1 MKGFV
6 FLISP
11 FNADSKFVI
20 ANYLRKTQSH
30 LYLSLLLLLLLSYI
44 INVIIIYLN
53 DSFFI
58 LIFHLKNTLPFKMT
72 EMTIFVTRVFGPETY
87 FPYLIA
93 KMSKWIQVAE
103 TSCQMLEVFLS
114 FSDGKRAL
122 SPSTEI
128 SVLTFVLKKSTMEL
142 SRVSIFW
149 VHRRGNFHGKC
160 RSSSLVVSE
169 HLIKLV
175 EDWRRLPHFP
185 AKMTLVWARALLIVG
200 KISFS

>member
-30 LYLSLLLLLLLSYI
+30 LYLSSSSLLLLLLSYI
-44 INVIIIYLN
+44 ITVIIIYLN

-72 EMTIFVTRVFGPETY
+72 EMTIFVIRVFGPDTY

-93 KMSKWIQVAE
+93 KMSK
-103 TSCQMLEVFLS
+103 
-114 FSDGKRAL
+114 
-122 SPSTEI
+122 
-128 SVLTFVLKKSTMEL
+128 
-142 SRVSIFW
+142 
-149 VHRRGNFHGKC
+149 
-160 RSSSLVVSE
+160 
-169 HLIKLV
+169 
-175 EDWRRLPHFP
+175 
-185 AKMTLVWARALLIVG
+185 
-200 KISFS
+200 

>member
-30 LYLSLLLLLLLSYI
+30 LYLSLLLLLLLLLSLLLLLLLSYI
-44 INVIIIYLN
+44 ITVIIIYLN

-72 EMTIFVTRVFGPETY
+72 EMTIFVTRVFGPDTY

-93 KMSKWIQVAE
+93 KMSK
-103 TSCQMLEVFLS
+103 
-114 FSDGKRAL
+114 
-122 SPSTEI
+122 
-128 SVLTFVLKKSTMEL
+128 
-142 SRVSIFW
+142 
-149 VHRRGNFHGKC
+149 
-160 RSSSLVVSE
+160 
-169 HLIKLV
+169 
-175 EDWRRLPHFP
+175 
-185 AKMTLVWARALLIVG
+185 
-200 KISFS
+200 

>member
-30 LYLSLLLLLLLSYI
+30 LYLSLLLLLLLLLLLSYI
-44 INVIIIYLN
+44 ITVIIIYLN

-72 EMTIFVTRVFGPETY
+72 EMTIFVTRVFGPDIY
-87 FPYLIA
+87 FPYF
-93 KMSKWIQVAE
+93 SENVQVNPSGGNKLSNAR
-103 TSCQMLEVFLS
+103 SFLS
-114 FSDGKRAL
+114 FSDRKRAL

-142 SRVSIFW
+142 SRVSIF
-149 VHRRGNFHGKC
+149 
-160 RSSSLVVSE
+160 
-169 HLIKLV
+169 
-175 EDWRRLPHFP
+175 
-185 AKMTLVWARALLIVG
+185 
-200 KISFS
+200 

>member
-30 LYLSLLLLLLLSYI
+30 LYLSLLLLLLLLLLSYI

-93 KMSKWIQVAE
+93 KMSK
-103 TSCQMLEVFLS
+103 
-114 FSDGKRAL
+114 
-122 SPSTEI
+122 
-128 SVLTFVLKKSTMEL
+128 
-142 SRVSIFW
+142 
-149 VHRRGNFHGKC
+149 
-160 RSSSLVVSE
+160 
-169 HLIKLV
+169 
-175 EDWRRLPHFP
+175 
-185 AKMTLVWARALLIVG
+185 
-200 KISFS
+200 

>member
-20 ANYLRKTQSH
+20 ANYLRKSQSH
-30 LYLSLLLLLLLSYI
+30 LYLSLLLLLLLLLLLSYI
-44 INVIIIYLN
+44 ITVIIIYLN

-72 EMTIFVTRVFGPETY
+72 EMTIFVTRVFGPDIY
-87 FPYLIA
+87 FPYVSENVRVNPSGRNKL
-93 KMSKWIQVAE
+93 SNVR
-103 TSCQMLEVFLS
+103 SFLS
-114 FSDGKRAL
+114 FSDRKRAL

-142 SRVSIFW
+142 SRVSIF
-149 VHRRGNFHGKC
+149 
-160 RSSSLVVSE
+160 
-169 HLIKLV
+169 
-175 EDWRRLPHFP
+175 
-185 AKMTLVWARALLIVG
+185 
-200 KISFS
+200 

>member
-30 LYLSLLLLLLLSYI
+30 LYLSLLLLLLLLLLSLLLLLLLSYI
-44 INVIIIYLN
+44 ITVIIIYLN

-72 EMTIFVTRVFGPETY
+72 EMTIFVTRVFGPDTY

-93 KMSKWIQVAE
+93 KMSK
-103 TSCQMLEVFLS
+103 
-114 FSDGKRAL
+114 
-122 SPSTEI
+122 
-128 SVLTFVLKKSTMEL
+128 
-142 SRVSIFW
+142 
-149 VHRRGNFHGKC
+149 
-160 RSSSLVVSE
+160 
-169 HLIKLV
+169 
-175 EDWRRLPHFP
+175 
-185 AKMTLVWARALLIVG
+185 
-200 KISFS
+200 

>member
-30 LYLSLLLLLLLSYI
+30 LYLSLLLLLLLLLLSYI
-44 INVIIIYLN
+44 ITVIIIYLN

-72 EMTIFVTRVFGPETY
+72 EMTIFVTRVFGPDIY
-87 FPYLIA
+87 FPYVSENVQVNPSGGNKL
-93 KMSKWIQVAE
+93 SKAR
-103 TSCQMLEVFLS
+103 SFLS
-114 FSDGKRAL
+114 FSDRKRAL

-142 SRVSIFW
+142 SRVSIF
-149 VHRRGNFHGKC
+149 
-160 RSSSLVVSE
+160 
-169 HLIKLV
+169 
-175 EDWRRLPHFP
+175 
-185 AKMTLVWARALLIVG
+185 
-200 KISFS
+200 

>member
-30 LYLSLLLLLLLSYI
+30 LYLSLLLLLLLLLLLSLLLLLLLSY
-44 INVIIIYLN
+44 IIIYLN

-72 EMTIFVTRVFGPETY
+72 EMTIFVTRVFGPDTY

-93 KMSKWIQVAE
+93 KMSK
-103 TSCQMLEVFLS
+103 
-114 FSDGKRAL
+114 
-122 SPSTEI
+122 
-128 SVLTFVLKKSTMEL
+128 
-142 SRVSIFW
+142 
-149 VHRRGNFHGKC
+149 
-160 RSSSLVVSE
+160 
-169 HLIKLV
+169 
-175 EDWRRLPHFP
+175 
-185 AKMTLVWARALLIVG
+185 
-200 KISFS
+200 

>member
-30 LYLSLLLLLLLSYI
+30 LYLSLLLLLLLLSLLLLLLLSYI
-44 INVIIIYLN
+44 ITVIIIYLN

-72 EMTIFVTRVFGPETY
+72 EMTIFVTRVFGPDTY

-93 KMSKWIQVAE
+93 KMSK
-103 TSCQMLEVFLS
+103 
-114 FSDGKRAL
+114 
-122 SPSTEI
+122 
-128 SVLTFVLKKSTMEL
+128 
-142 SRVSIFW
+142 
-149 VHRRGNFHGKC
+149 
-160 RSSSLVVSE
+160 
-169 HLIKLV
+169 
-175 EDWRRLPHFP
+175 
-185 AKMTLVWARALLIVG
+185 
-200 KISFS
+200 

>member
-30 LYLSLLLLLLLSYI
+30 LYLSLLLLLLSYI
-44 INVIIIYLN
+44 ITVIIIYLN

-72 EMTIFVTRVFGPETY
+72 EMTIFVTRVFGPDIY
-87 FPYLIA
+87 FPYV
-93 KMSKWIQVAE
+93 SENVQVNP
-103 TSCQMLEVFLS
+103 SGRNKLSNVRSFLS
-114 FSDGKRAL
+114 FSDRKRVL

-142 SRVSIFW
+142 SRVSIF
-149 VHRRGNFHGKC
+149 
-160 RSSSLVVSE
+160 
-169 HLIKLV
+169 
-175 EDWRRLPHFP
+175 
-185 AKMTLVWARALLIVG
+185 
-200 KISFS
+200 

>member
-30 LYLSLLLLLLLSYI
+30 LYLLLLSLLLLLLSYI
-44 INVIIIYLN
+44 ITVIIIYLN

-72 EMTIFVTRVFGPETY
+72 EMTIFVTRVFGPDTY

-93 KMSKWIQVAE
+93 KMSK
-103 TSCQMLEVFLS
+103 
-114 FSDGKRAL
+114 
-122 SPSTEI
+122 
-128 SVLTFVLKKSTMEL
+128 
-142 SRVSIFW
+142 
-149 VHRRGNFHGKC
+149 
-160 RSSSLVVSE
+160 
-169 HLIKLV
+169 
-175 EDWRRLPHFP
+175 
-185 AKMTLVWARALLIVG
+185 
-200 KISFS
+200 

>member
-30 LYLSLLLLLLLSYI
+30 LYLSLLLLLLLLLLSYI
-44 INVIIIYLN
+44 ITVIIIYLN

-72 EMTIFVTRVFGPETY
+72 EMTIFVTRVFGPDTY

-103 TSCQMLEVFLS
+103 TSCQLLEVFYHL
-114 FSDGKRAL
+114 AI
-122 SPSTEI
+122 E
-128 SVLTFVLKKSTMEL
+128 
-142 SRVSIFW
+142 
-149 VHRRGNFHGKC
+149 RGLYLLQ
-160 RSSSLVVSE
+160 R
-169 HLIKLV
+169 KL
-175 EDWRRLPHFP
+175 
-185 AKMTLVWARALLIVG
+185 AC
-200 KISFS
+200 

>member
-30 LYLSLLLLLLLSYI
+30 LYLSSLLLLLLLLSYI
-44 INVIIIYLN
+44 ITVIIIYLN

-72 EMTIFVTRVFGPETY
+72 EMTIFVTRVFGPDIY
-87 FPYLIA
+87 FPYF
-93 KMSKWIQVAE
+93 SENVQVNPSGGNKLSNAR
-103 TSCQMLEVFLS
+103 SFLS
-114 FSDGKRAL
+114 FSDRKRAL

-142 SRVSIFW
+142 SRVSIF
-149 VHRRGNFHGKC
+149 
-160 RSSSLVVSE
+160 
-169 HLIKLV
+169 
-175 EDWRRLPHFP
+175 
-185 AKMTLVWARALLIVG
+185 
-200 KISFS
+200 

>member
-44 INVIIIYLN
+44 ITVIIIYLN

-72 EMTIFVTRVFGPETY
+72 EMTIFVTRVFGPDIY
-87 FPYLIA
+87 FPYV
-93 KMSKWIQVAE
+93 SENVQVNPSGRNKLSNAR
-103 TSCQMLEVFLS
+103 SFLS
-114 FSDGKRAL
+114 FSDRKRAL

-128 SVLTFVLKKSTMEL
+128 SVLTFVLKKSTMEF
-142 SRVSIFW
+142 SRVSIF
-149 VHRRGNFHGKC
+149 
-160 RSSSLVVSE
+160 
-169 HLIKLV
+169 
-175 EDWRRLPHFP
+175 
-185 AKMTLVWARALLIVG
+185 
-200 KISFS
+200 

>member
-44 INVIIIYLN
+44 ITVIIIYLN

-72 EMTIFVTRVFGPETY
+72 EMTIFVTRVFGPDTY

-93 KMSKWIQVAE
+93 KMSK
-103 TSCQMLEVFLS
+103 
-114 FSDGKRAL
+114 
-122 SPSTEI
+122 
-128 SVLTFVLKKSTMEL
+128 
-142 SRVSIFW
+142 
-149 VHRRGNFHGKC
+149 
-160 RSSSLVVSE
+160 
-169 HLIKLV
+169 
-175 EDWRRLPHFP
+175 
-185 AKMTLVWARALLIVG
+185 
-200 KISFS
+200 